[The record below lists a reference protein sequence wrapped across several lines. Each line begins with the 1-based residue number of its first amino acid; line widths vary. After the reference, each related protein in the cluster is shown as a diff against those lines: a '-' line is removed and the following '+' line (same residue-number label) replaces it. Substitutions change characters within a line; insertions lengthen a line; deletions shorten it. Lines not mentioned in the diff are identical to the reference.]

1 MCPIDLMFKCSQKA
15 PDEKKKEGRLLAPLL
30 MILAHSGQ
38 EHLAQKT
45 LCTLLLRMLKYLR
58 RRSGLNDESLIHEDN
73 TVGDFLRKT
82 NLMCDDNHRHALVC
96 KFDHHVEDLM
106 DQLHVNGGRRLV
118 EQHEL
123 RVHGKRTRYGHPLLL
138 TTTHL
143 SRLVTSTMRQT
154 DLRQKFHCLSLS
166 RFSSH
171 LLDGDRPQ
179 SNVLK
184 SGEVRKHVELLKH
197 HANVFSQSANVI
209 LACLDELAV
218 ECYAASR
225 WGL

>member
-1 MCPIDLMFKCSQKA
+1 
-15 PDEKKKEGRLLAPLL
+15 

-38 EHLAQKT
+38 EHLAQET
-45 LCTLLLRMLKYLR
+45 LCTLMLRMLEYLR
-58 RRSGLNDESLIHEDN
+58 RRSGLNDESLIHKND
-73 TVGDFLRKT
+73 TVRDFLRKT
-82 NLMCDDNHRHALVC
+82 NLMCDDNHCHALVC

-138 TTTHL
+138 TATHL
-143 SRLVTSTMRQT
+143 TRLVIGAMRQT

-166 RFSSH
+166 RFASS
-171 LLDGDRPQ
+171 LLDDDRTQ
-179 SNVLK
+179 SDVLK

-197 HANVFSQSANVI
+197 HADVFSQSANVT
-209 LACLDELAV
+209 LAWLDELVV
-218 ECYAASR
+218 ECYAAGR
-225 WGL
+225 RGLYPVDAPHQRTLART